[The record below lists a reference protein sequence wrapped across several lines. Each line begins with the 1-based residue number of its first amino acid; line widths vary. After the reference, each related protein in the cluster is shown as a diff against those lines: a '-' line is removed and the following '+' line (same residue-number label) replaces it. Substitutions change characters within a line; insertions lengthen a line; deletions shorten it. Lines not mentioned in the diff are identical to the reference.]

1 MFEQVVTW
9 ASQLIKFIV
18 KMTEHTNTKFVIVNI
33 AGVLILGPMN
43 GTVFLTEDWT
53 VGEPGNCDLET
64 DVGYLGQCEYLI
76 RESPT

>member
-33 AGVLILGPMN
+33 TQA
-43 GTVFLTEDWT
+43 FS
-53 VGEPGNCDLET
+53 
-64 DVGYLGQCEYLI
+64 YSGQ
-76 RESPT
+76 

>member
-1 MFEQVVTW
+1 
-9 ASQLIKFIV
+9 
-18 KMTEHTNTKFVIVNI
+18 
-33 AGVLILGPMN
+33 MN